1 MMNRIMGVLTLKAP
15 VYREIADDPSAT
27 NQALIIV
34 IIVALIAGVS
44 GFVAA
49 SVANSA
55 LAQLGAQAGGVTVP
69 TISPPGQGLSGI
81 LSALVGWVV
90 GAFALDFTARQFF
103 KGRST
108 FQQMLRVTG
117 YTSVFGI
124 VGSVLALIPC
134 VGALAA
140 LIAVVLQVI
149 GNIIGIRE
157 AAGLDN
163 TKAIL
168 TAIIA
173 GVLVFIVAAVI
184 GVVLGLIFQ

>member
-1 MMNRIMGVLTLKAP
+1 
-15 VYREIADDPSAT
+15 
-27 NQALIIV
+27 
-34 IIVALIAGVS
+34 VA
-44 GFVAA
+44 
-49 SVANSA
+49 
-55 LAQLGAQAGGVTVP
+55 
-69 TISPPGQGLSGI
+69 
-81 LSALVGWVV
+81 
-90 GAFALDFTARQFF
+90 AFALDFVARQFF
-103 KGRST
+103 QGRST

-124 VGSVLALIPC
+124 VGSILALIPC

-173 GVLVFIVAAVI
+173 GVLVFIVAAVV
-184 GVVLGLIFQ
+184 GAVLGLVFR